1 MIDQGKN
8 FMIGLFVIAAVSII
22 IFILLFLHPSVG
34 NEELVLRVRFAD
46 IDKISVGTRVTFA
59 GKPIG
64 EVVAINEVEETER
77 NRIGRDGKVYVYEL
91 VLRAD
96 SSINVYNTDEIAA
109 KTSGLLGE
117 KSVVIT
123 PLPPKPGETLKVVS
137 HDILYANEQGGVDD
151 ALKELRKIGNKIDT
165 TLSAVEDVFLD
176 LHKQHLFEKMAAT
189 AENLKSITSAL
200 NKPDQWSETL
210 DNFHDLSAKMNKS
223 WKTVDISLKNLSKAT
238 ANAKTFTG
246 DGVTLIGDVK
256 EGRGTLGNLL
266 RRDDLYLKANA
277 LLSKANVTLNDIG
290 HYGLLYHSDK
300 GWQRL
305 RARRMNMIYKL
316 QNPQEFSN
324 FFNDEIDGIS
334 TSLER
339 VSMVLNDT
347 ESTVSSCCLNQNRD
361 FTKVFSEL
369 LGRVKELEEALN
381 MYNQQLQDESCKVVT
396 ESQCPYEG

>member
-1 MIDQGKN
+1 MIDQAKN
-8 FMIGLFVIAAVSII
+8 FMIGLFVIAAISIV

-64 EVVAINEVEETER
+64 EVVAINEVEETEKD
-77 NRIGRDGKVYVYEL
+77 RIGRDGKVYVYEL
-91 VLRAD
+91 ILRAD

-123 PLPPKPGETLKVVS
+123 PLPKKPGETLRVVS
-137 HDILYANEQGGVDD
+137 NDILYANEQGGVDD

-165 TLSAVEDVFLD
+165 TLSAIEEAFND
-176 LHKQHLFEKMAAT
+176 LNKQHLFEKMAAT

-200 NKPDQWSETL
+200 NKPDEWSETL
-210 DNFHDLSAKMNKS
+210 SNFHNLSAKMNKS
-223 WKTVDISLKNLSKAT
+223 WKTVDVSLKNILKAT

-246 DGVTLIGDVK
+246 DGVTIIGDMK
-256 EGRGTLGNLL
+256 EGRGTLGGLI
-266 RRDDLYLKANA
+266 RKDDLYLKLGA

-305 RARRMNMIYKL
+305 RARRMNMLYKL
-316 QNPQEFSN
+316 QNPAEFSN

-339 VSMVLNDT
+339 VNMVLSDT
-347 ESTVSSCCLNQNRD
+347 ESTLSPCCLGLNRD
-361 FTKVFSEL
+361 FTKVFREL
-369 LGRVKELEEALN
+369 LTRVKELEESLN
-381 MYNQQLQDESCKVVT
+381 MYNQQMQDESCRV
-396 ESQCPYEG
+396 EAELNCPCEG